1 MVEKQVVTVPF
12 WKMHGAGNDFIIV
25 DDRSLFFPASNR
37 DWLARIASR
46 HTGVG
51 CEGIILIQLSESAD
65 FRMRFI
71 NPDGTEVAMCA
82 NGARCIARLA
92 FELGIAGSSM
102 SIETGAGPVGAEIVD
117 GGVRL
122 GMTPPGD
129 WRLNQRLSTEERDIP
144 YSFVNTG
151 VEHVVVNV
159 ADLGSGID
167 PISLGPSIRFHP
179 DFAPGGTNANFMD
192 VTGKNTLKVRTYE
205 RGVEAET
212 AACGTGIVASA
223 LIAARAGKVA
233 APVEVTAASG
243 CILAVDFR
251 LTDDSAKDVSL
262 LGPAEHAFRGE
273 LDSPA

>member
-1 MVEKQVVTVPF
+1 M
-12 WKMHGAGNDFIIV
+12 
-25 DDRSLFFPASNR
+25 
-37 DWLARIASR
+37 
-46 HTGVG
+46 
-51 CEGIILIQLSESAD
+51 
-65 FRMRFI
+65 
-71 NPDGTEVAMCA
+71 
-82 NGARCIARLA
+82 
-92 FELGIAGSSM
+92 
-102 SIETGAGPVGAEIVD
+102 
-117 GGVRL
+117 

-243 CILAVDFR
+243 CILVVDFR

>member
-1 MVEKQVVTVPF
+1 MTIPF

-25 DDRSLFFPASNR
+25 DDRELLFPTSNC
-37 DWLARIASR
+37 DWLSSIASR

-51 CEGIILIQLSESAD
+51 CEGIILIQLSDSSD

-71 NPDGTEVAMCA
+71 NPDGMEVAMCA

-92 FELGIAGSSM
+92 FELGIAGVTM
-102 SIETGAGPVGAEIVD
+102 SIETGAGPVGAKIVD
-117 GGVRL
+117 EGVCL
-122 GMTPPGD
+122 DMTPPED
-129 WRLNQRLSTEERDIP
+129 WRLNQQLSIDGRDIP

-151 VEHVVVNV
+151 VEHVVVDE
-159 ADLGSGID
+159 AEIHPDIE

-179 DFAPGGTNANFMD
+179 DFAPGGTNANFVC
-192 VTGKNTLKVRTYE
+192 VTGENSLKVRTYE

-212 AACGTGIVASA
+212 GACGTGIVASA

-243 CILAVDFR
+243 NVLVVDLR
-251 LTDDSAKDVSL
+251 LTDNSAENVSL
-262 LGPAEHAFRGE
+262 LGPTEHVFRGE
-273 LDSPA
+273 LDSPTS